1 MSENSRWPI
10 LAAPPDSFFQARK
23 PHIALPPQAEK
34 RSLAD
39 PSAFVHIPV
48 SSLAIAGGADAA
60 RTARAT
66 SSARV
71 IDLTS
76 RKIA

>member
-1 MSENSRWPI
+1 
-10 LAAPPDSFFQARK
+10 LAGPSDSFFQARK
-23 PHIALPPQAEK
+23 PHIVSPPQAEK

-39 PSAFVHIPV
+39 PSSRVHIPV

-60 RTARAT
+60 KTARAT

-71 IDLTS
+71 IDLS
-76 RKIA
+76 LKNHWLL